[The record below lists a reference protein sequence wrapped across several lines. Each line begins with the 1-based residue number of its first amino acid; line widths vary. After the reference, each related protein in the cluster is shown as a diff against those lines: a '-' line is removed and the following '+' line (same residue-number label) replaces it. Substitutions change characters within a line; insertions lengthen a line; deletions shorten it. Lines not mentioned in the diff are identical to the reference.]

1 MLFTY
6 LHVDFNANFL
16 ARALTEQRI
25 EKIWNSFSL
34 LGSAFNFGNTL
45 TVRFFF
51 CWYLNSISLCTAW
64 MAQKLMGS
72 LFLILSLSHS
82 PFASDRIVQFLA
94 FFYFSYI
101 PTNFYSTF
109 HQFERIEI
117 CNILLIFVCV
127 YVALRIG
134 NAEYFVVCYNE
145 VFEIQYGEPK
155 FNMAHYIRWR
165 AVETL

>member
-51 CWYLNSISLCTAW
+51 VDISIAYRC
-64 MAQKLMGS
+64 AQHGWRKNLWGLS
-72 LFLILSLSHS
+72 FSFSLSHS
-82 PFASDRIVQFLA
+82 PFASDRIVQFCL

>member
-1 MLFTY
+1 
-6 LHVDFNANFL
+6 
-16 ARALTEQRI
+16 
-25 EKIWNSFSL
+25 
-34 LGSAFNFGNTL
+34 
-45 TVRFFF
+45 
-51 CWYLNSISLCTAW
+51 
-64 MAQKLMGS
+64 MGS
-72 LFLILSLSHS
+72 LFLILSLTFSLCLRPNRS
-82 PFASDRIVQFLA
+82 VFVF

-155 FNMAHYIRWR
+155 FNMAHYIR
-165 AVETL
+165 